1 MISAPSATRPERAI
15 IERWRAVIGR
25 SAGFYEAPAVVS
37 SPNAERKASSA
48 ERAASN
54 AGLGTPTAEQKPR
67 RTRGRQSIATKKA
80 SWGAEKSSNRKAK
93 SVACRAKTLT
103 HDAQTV
109 ERHAKSFVGCSKKR
123 QSQRKK
129 PCARRSERGSQGFVL
144 QAPEFARCAQRP
156 QARRQQFKTAIWP
169 AASQETR
176 RCLRRGMGQ
185 VCLSGCDVAP
195 EPDSCHPRQEC
206 RQQ

>member
-1 MISAPSATRPERAI
+1 LISAPSATRPERAI

-80 SWGAEKSSNRKAK
+80 SWGAEKSSNRK
-93 SVACRAKTLT
+93 
-103 HDAQTV
+103 
-109 ERHAKSFVGCSKKR
+109 AKSFVGCSKKR